1 MVKTAYL
8 RTGLRRAKGLTLI
21 ELMVTVAVLAILLTI
36 ALPDLRGFIVS
47 NRLASDVNA
56 FVGMLNYARS
66 EAITRNQ
73 SVIICPKNNTSNSC
87 VNSQNWGEYEIQAF
101 VDVDG
106 SGTRNAGD
114 ILLKTIP
121 AVDKTALE
129 RGFVRPS
136 GAGIITFRSVGFS
149 NTAHR
154 FDIWAKKSGDTAYEF
169 KYGRSVCIS
178 SPGRVRII
186 SYSASACTNF

>member
-1 MVKTAYL
+1 
-8 RTGLRRAKGLTLI
+8 
-21 ELMVTVAVLAILLTI
+21 MVTVAVMAILLTI

-47 NRLASDVNA
+47 NRLASDVNG
-56 FVGMLNYARS
+56 FVGLLNYARS

-73 SVIICPKNNTSNSC
+73 SVIICPKNDSAAAPATTTPPTPYPCRS
-87 VNSQNWGEYEIQAF
+87 SQDWGEYEIQAF

-106 SGTRNAGD
+106 SGTGNAGD
-114 ILLKTIP
+114 ILVKTIP

-178 SPGRVRII
+178 SPGRVRVI